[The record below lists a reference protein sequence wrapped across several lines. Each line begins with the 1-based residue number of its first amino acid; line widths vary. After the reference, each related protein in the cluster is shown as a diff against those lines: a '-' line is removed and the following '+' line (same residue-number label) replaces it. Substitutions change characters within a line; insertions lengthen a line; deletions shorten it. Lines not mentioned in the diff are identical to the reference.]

1 MKKWYIED
9 FCEDLNY
16 TGIIVHVDENIDMD
30 NLYEAFT
37 KNHINHLYR
46 FETVRENRFF
56 YVENCDLQD
65 IDTKKDITCSDYDN
79 ELCALLSE
87 DYCVLQLKQEV
98 DGRFYIEVNQRISS

>member
-37 KNHINHLYR
+37 KNYINHLYR

-56 YVENCDLQD
+56 YEGKS
-65 IDTKKDITCSDYDN
+65 I
-79 ELCALLSE
+79 LL
-87 DYCVLQLKQEV
+87 YRKL
-98 DGRFYIEVNQRISS
+98 